1 MNFSVDSQILT
12 NIGPNLSTIENEIK
26 NSANAAYDIGKQMR
40 LKSLA
45 SEILSLKL
53 RSNARTIMSL
63 ADNVKSYR
71 TALKNITQEY
81 VTYEAAIRE
90 EFLPASGGVR
100 CVRNLTQESGIF
112 DDHGSYGGDQRDML
126 SNQAKKQILWWTIGG
141 NQALY
146 DAVRTYP
153 QYADYSD
160 GQIKKLF
167 EKIKSEGC
175 GYVAMVNAIF
185 VQYHGD
191 ADAFERDFGF
201 PMYDENGEYN
211 FDRLLLDI
219 YAETDDKYFLDEE
232 YGSTSYAN
240 DVLKTYIGH
249 EDEFRREFGV
259 PLYQNGDNT
268 RYNPAAQ
275 QAVLDRVSDRTVVEQ
290 QKKGINYLNF
300 ENRMQHYLKEKNV
313 PMSSQFQEMPSTK
326 DVKAYLK
333 RGKSVSIIDNG
344 FNLYD
349 ENGNIAHKNVGGH
362 WMTITEVTDDGRYV
376 VSSWG
381 DKYYLKPDEL
391 TDFGIEVTDLYV

>member
-100 CVRNLTQESGIF
+100 RVRNLTQESGIF
-112 DDHGSYGGDQRDML
+112 DDHGSYGGDQGDMID
-126 SNQAKKQILWWTIGG
+126 NQAKKQILWWTIGG

-167 EKIKSEGC
+167 EKIKSAFPNNEKLLTAVKTTISNNLGNLETSNSTPSSPQPS
-175 GYVAMVNAIF
+175 YKAPRTPKKTKSEF
-185 VQYHGD
+185 V
-191 ADAFERDFGF
+191 
-201 PMYDENGEYN
+201 
-211 FDRLLLDI
+211 
-219 YAETDDKYFLDEE
+219 
-232 YGSTSYAN
+232 
-240 DVLKTYIGH
+240 
-249 EDEFRREFGV
+249 
-259 PLYQNGDNT
+259 
-268 RYNPAAQ
+268 
-275 QAVLDRVSDRTVVEQ
+275 
-290 QKKGINYLNF
+290 
-300 ENRMQHYLKEKNV
+300 
-313 PMSSQFQEMPSTK
+313 
-326 DVKAYLK
+326 
-333 RGKSVSIIDNG
+333 
-344 FNLYD
+344 
-349 ENGNIAHKNVGGH
+349 
-362 WMTITEVTDDGRYV
+362 
-376 VSSWG
+376 
-381 DKYYLKPDEL
+381 
-391 TDFGIEVTDLYV
+391 

>member
-1 MNFSVDSQILT
+1 MSDNEYEEENLDDFMINASSVLCGDSTESEKEAIIDTLKQHLSQIFHDQNEMQNIFKILDDVIFT
-12 NIGPNLSTIENEIK
+12 NDDIIKDDPKPQKITNKQPFKLYPIIYSFNPKTSYFYIDYFITSLQKCMTEENRQDFTYI
-26 NSANAAYDIGKQMR
+26 
-40 LKSLA
+40 SLIF
-45 SEILSLKL
+45 SE
-53 RSNARTIMSL
+53 
-63 ADNVKSYR
+63 V
-71 TALKNITQEY
+71 IT
-81 VTYEAAIRE
+81 V
-90 EFLPASGGVR
+90 F
-100 CVRNLTQESGIF
+100 
-112 DDHGSYGGDQRDML
+112 
-126 SNQAKKQILWWTIGG
+126 
-141 NQALY
+141 
-146 DAVRTYP
+146 
-153 QYADYSD
+153 YSD
-160 GQIKKLF
+160 DKNNKNLIKKNFLLDQQKRIKLF

-275 QAVLDRVSDRTVVEQ
+275 QAVLDRVGDRTVVEQ

>member
-12 NIGPNLSTIENEIK
+12 NIDPDLSTIENEIK
-26 NSANAAYDIGKQMR
+26 NSANAAYDVGKRMR
-40 LKSLA
+40 MKSLA

-81 VTYEAAIRE
+81 TTYEAAIRE
-90 EFLPASGGVR
+90 EFQPGDAR
-100 CVRNLTQESGIF
+100 RMRNPTRESGVF
-112 DDHGSYGGDQRDML
+112 DDHGSYGGDQGDMID
-126 SNQAKKQILWWTIGG
+126 NQAKKQILWWTIGG

-153 QYADYSD
+153 KYADYTD
-160 GQIKKLF
+160 DQIKDLF
-167 EKIKSEGC
+167 DKINREGC
-175 GYVAMVNAIF
+175 GYVAMANAIF

-232 YGSTSYAN
+232 YGMTSYTN
-240 DVLKTYIGH
+240 DVLNTYKGR
-249 EDEFRREFGV
+249 EDEFRKEFGV

-275 QAVLDRVSDRTVVEQ
+275 QAVLDRVGDRTVVEQ
-290 QKKGINYLNF
+290 QKKGINYLDF

-333 RGKSVSIIDNG
+333 MGKSVSIIDNG

-391 TDFGIEVTDLYV
+391 SDFGIEVTDLYV

>member
-12 NIGPNLSTIENEIK
+12 NIDPDLSKIENEIK
-26 NSANAAYDIGKQMR
+26 HSANSAYDVGKRMR
-40 LKSLA
+40 MKSLA

-100 CVRNLTQESGIF
+100 RVRNLTQESGIF

-275 QAVLDRVSDRTVVEQ
+275 QAVLDRVGDRTVVEQ
-290 QKKGINYLNF
+290 QTKGINYLNF

>member
-71 TALKNITQEY
+71 TALKSITQEY
-81 VTYEAAIRE
+81 IAYEAAIRE

-100 CVRNLTQESGIF
+100 RVRNLTQESGIF
-112 DDHGSYGGDQRDML
+112 DDQGSYGGNQGDMID
-126 SNQAKKQILWWTIGG
+126 NQAKKQILWWTIGG

-146 DAVRTYP
+146 NAVRTYP
-153 QYADYSD
+153 KYADYTD
-160 GQIKKLF
+160 DQIKDLF
-167 EKIKSEGC
+167 DKINGEGC
-175 GYVAMVNAIF
+175 GYVAMANAIF

-219 YAETDDKYFLDEE
+219 YAETDDKYYLNEKS
-232 YGSTSYAN
+232 GMPAYAR
-240 DVLKTYIGH
+240 DVLKSYKGR
-249 EDEFRREFGV
+249 EDEFRKEYGV

-268 RYNPAAQ
+268 RFNPAAQ
-275 QAVLDRVSDRTVVEQ
+275 QAVLDRVGDSSVVKQEI
-290 QKKGINYLNF
+290 KGLTHMSY
-300 ENRMQHYLKEKNV
+300 ENRLQHYLKEKNIPASCRV
-313 PMSSQFQEMPSTK
+313 ERAPSPK
-326 DVKAYLK
+326 DVKSYLES
-333 RGKSVSIIDNG
+333 GKSVTIIV
-344 FNLYD
+344 YD
-349 ENGNIAHKNVGGH
+349 EKFKLYTNNGSLETGKHG
-362 WMTITEVTDDGRYV
+362 MTITGVTDDGRYV

-391 TDFGIEVTDLYV
+391 SDVAFEVIDLYV

>member
-1 MNFSVDSQILT
+1 MIMGHAKDVENYRKALVNISNKYDT
-12 NIGPNLSTIENEIK
+12 N
-26 NSANAAYDIGKQMR
+26 
-40 LKSLA
+40 
-45 SEILSLKL
+45 
-53 RSNARTIMSL
+53 
-63 ADNVKSYR
+63 
-71 TALKNITQEY
+71 
-81 VTYEAAIRE
+81 EAAIRE

-100 CVRNLTQESGIF
+100 RVRNLTQESGIF
-112 DDHGSYGGDQRDML
+112 DDQGSYGGDQGDMID
-126 SNQAKKQILWWTIGG
+126 NQAKKQILWWTIGG

-146 DAVRTYP
+146 NAVRTYP
-153 QYADYSD
+153 KYADYTD
-160 GQIKKLF
+160 DQIKDLF
-167 EKIKSEGC
+167 DKINGEGC
-175 GYVAMVNAIF
+175 GYVAMANAIF

-191 ADAFERDFGF
+191 ADAFERAFGF

-275 QAVLDRVSDRTVVEQ
+275 QAVLDRVGDRTVVEQ
-290 QKKGINYLNF
+290 QTKGINCLNF
-300 ENRMQHYLKEKNV
+300 ENRLQHYLKEKNIPV
-313 PMSSQFQEMPSTK
+313 SSKVEPLPSTK
-326 DVKAYLK
+326 DVKSYLES
-333 RGKSVSIIDNG
+333 GKSISVLDEH

-349 ENGNIAHKNVGGH
+349 DKGNIAHKNVRGH
-362 WMTITEVTDDGRYV
+362 WMTITGVTDDGRLV

-391 TDFGIEVTDLYV
+391 SGVIIEVTDIYV

>member
-12 NIGPNLSTIENEIK
+12 NIDPDLSTIENEIK
-26 NSANAAYDIGKQMR
+26 NSANAAYDVGKRMR
-40 LKSLA
+40 MKSLA

-71 TALKNITQEY
+71 TALKSITQEY
-81 VTYEAAIRE
+81 IAYEAAIRE

-100 CVRNLTQESGIF
+100 RVRNLTQESGIF
-112 DDHGSYGGDQRDML
+112 DDQGSYGGDQGDMID
-126 SNQAKKQILWWTIGG
+126 NQAKKQILWWTIGG

-146 DAVRTYP
+146 DVVRTYP
-153 QYADYSD
+153 QYADYTD
-160 GQIKKLF
+160 DQIKELF
-167 EKIKSEGC
+167 SKIDSEGC

-219 YAETDDKYFLDEE
+219 YAETDDKYYLNEKS
-232 YGSTSYAN
+232 GMPAYAR
-240 DVLKTYIGH
+240 DVLKSYKGR
-249 EDEFRREFGV
+249 EDEFRKEYGV

-268 RYNPAAQ
+268 KYNPAAQ
-275 QAVLDRVSDRTVVEQ
+275 QAVLDRVRDKTVVEY
-290 QKKGINYLNF
+290 QKRGLDSLKL
-300 ENRMQHYLKEKNV
+300 ENRLQYYLKEKNV
-313 PMSSQFQEMPSTK
+313 HMSSRYEDKPSTK
-326 DVKAYLK
+326 DVKSYLES
-333 RGKSVSIIDNG
+333 GKSVNVVV
-344 FNLYD
+344 YD
-349 ENGNIAHKNVGGH
+349 EKFKLYTDKGSLETGNH
-362 WMTITEVTDDGRYV
+362 WMTITGVTDDGRYV

-391 TDFGIEVTDLYV
+391 TDFGIEVTDIYV

>member
-12 NIGPNLSTIENEIK
+12 NIDPDLSTIENEIK
-26 NSANAAYDIGKQMR
+26 NSANAAYDVGKRMR
-40 LKSLA
+40 MKSLA

-71 TALKNITQEY
+71 TALKSITQKY
-81 VTYEAAIRE
+81 IAYEAAIRE

-100 CVRNLTQESGIF
+100 RVRNLTQESGIF
-112 DDHGSYGGDQRDML
+112 DDQGSYGGDQGDMID
-126 SNQAKKQILWWTIGG
+126 NQAKKQILWWTIGG

-153 QYADYSD
+153 KYADYTD
-160 GQIKKLF
+160 DQIKDLF
-167 EKIKSEGC
+167 DKINGEGC
-175 GYVAMVNAIF
+175 GYVAMANAIF

-191 ADAFERDFGF
+191 ADEFERAFGF

-219 YAETDDKYFLDEE
+219 YAETDDKYYLNEKSGMDA
-232 YGSTSYAN
+232 YAN
-240 DVLKTYIGH
+240 DVLVSYKGR
-249 EDEFRREFGV
+249 EDEFRKEYGV

-268 RYNPAAQ
+268 RFNPAAQ
-275 QAVLDRVSDRTVVEQ
+275 QAVLDRVRDRTVVERQ
-290 QKKGINYLNF
+290 EKGIHDLNF
-300 ENRMQHYLKEKNV
+300 ENRLLHYLKEKNV
-313 PMSSQFQEMPSTK
+313 HVSSRFEDKPSPK
-326 DVKAYLK
+326 DVKSYLES
-333 RGKSVSIIDNG
+333 GKSVTIMV
-344 FNLYD
+344 YD
-349 ENGNIAHKNVGGH
+349 EKFKLYTNNGSLETGKHG
-362 WMTITEVTDDGRYV
+362 MTITGVTDDGRYV

-391 TDFGIEVTDLYV
+391 SDFGIEVTDLYV